1 MRSKYLVVRKIVIE
15 RKISW
20 FFPTE
25 IKEELIWMWNAKQ
38 LYNYEYKQGDTVYA
52 EDDKH
57 QYQVVRS
64 YIEAIQTTGE
74 YDDVF
79 DKMFVNDGL
88 PIQQKIALLTERGGL
103 YV

>member
-1 MRSKYLVVRKIVIE
+1 MRSKYLVVRKIIIE

-25 IKEELIWMWNAKQ
+25 IKEELIWIWNAKQ
-38 LYNYEYKQGDTVYA
+38 LYNYGYKQGDTVYA
-52 EDDKH
+52 EDKH
-57 QYQVVRS
+57 GNYRVVRS

-79 DKMFVNDGL
+79 NEMFVNDSL